1 MGIKIVTHH
10 HEAPSGKHEI
20 DIEYSNVL
28 DIADKVHFLKMVVRK
43 IANDKG
49 LIATFMPKPF
59 SFNWGAGHHTHMSLF
74 NEGTGENIFYS
85 ADSEYGLSD
94 TCLHFIQGILK
105 HAKGLVSVTNP
116 TVNSYKRMLP
126 ESQAPMYIS
135 WSKFNR
141 STLIRIPASPPQATR
156 VEYRPSDGSGTV
168 YLSFAALIF
177 AGLDGIAKKTF
188 DAKPFNENVY
198 ALTKAERIKK
208 GIEELPKNL
217 GAALEELAKDE
228 VIKDSLGTLYPKYN
242 RIKEDE
248 WLEYSYTVYEW
259 ERKKYLDDSNPMEY
273 IKPVWRMFTK

>member
-1 MGIKIVTHH
+1 
-10 HEAPSGKHEI
+10 
-20 DIEYSNVL
+20 
-28 DIADKVHFLKMVVRK
+28 
-43 IANDKG
+43 
-49 LIATFMPKPF
+49 
-59 SFNWGAGHHTHMSLF
+59 
-74 NEGTGENIFYS
+74 
-85 ADSEYGLSD
+85 
-94 TCLHFIQGILK
+94 
-105 HAKGLVSVTNP
+105 
-116 TVNSYKRMLP
+116 MLP

-177 AGLDGIAKKTF
+177 SGLDGIAKKIF
-188 DAKPFNENVY
+188 DSKPFNENVY